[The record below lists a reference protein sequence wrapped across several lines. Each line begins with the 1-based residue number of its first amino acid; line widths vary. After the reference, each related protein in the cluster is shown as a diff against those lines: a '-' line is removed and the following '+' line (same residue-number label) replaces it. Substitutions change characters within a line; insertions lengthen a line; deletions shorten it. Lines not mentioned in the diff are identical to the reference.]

1 MDQQQR
7 KPGGSVM
14 ISALAL
20 IMALAAF
27 AAAFWYFDG
36 MTYVDE
42 YLLGISSSD
51 AGTGRT
57 SGRGVE
63 ATTTPG
69 STEPT
74 DTLVMPEGMTQAF
87 ALRVWQE
94 QLDSQAVISRLA
106 EGRVKEMAITRVVTS
121 SVDATLQVM
130 VTFSDGS
137 RGPGVFGLRRIG
149 SDWYFSHVTST
160 RSSSTTGYASSVSV
174 NDGGRPDGP
183 LPNLDDVDI
192 ALLNTILVQQKASSR
207 IIGEYVAGKVMRI
220 VAESP
225 RKGSHTITVPI
236 VMYEDHETATAD
248 LILIEDS
255 SGDEPR
261 WFIARFSKTGS
272 VPLKK

>member
-7 KPGGSVM
+7 KPGGSVI

-20 IMALAAF
+20 VLALAAF

-36 MTYVDE
+36 MTYLDE
-42 YLLGISSSD
+42 YLVGLAPD
-51 AGTGRT
+51 DTGTGG
-57 SGRGVE
+57 SAGRGGE
-63 ATTTPG
+63 TTSTPG
-69 STEPT
+69 SAEPT

-130 VTFSDGS
+130 VTFTDGS
-137 RGPGVFGLRRIG
+137 KGPGVFGLRRIG
-149 SDWYFSHVTST
+149 SDWYFAFVNST
-160 RSSSTTGYASSVSV
+160 RSSVATGYASSVSLD
-174 NDGGRPDGP
+174 DGVKNRTSLPD
-183 LPNLDDVDI
+183 LDDVDF

-207 IIGEYVAGKVMRI
+207 IIGEYVDGKVMRI
-220 VAESP
+220 VAEAP

-236 VMYEDHETATAD
+236 VMYEDHETARAD

-261 WFIARFSKTGS
+261 WFIARFTKTGS